1 MSAETNTMKAAR
13 EAEERRA
20 KIVKLAREKL
30 EKEGELEI
38 SPEAEVSDG
47 DDNGCYVAAWVWMPF
62 GGTEF
67 DKEKAE

>member
-1 MSAETNTMKAAR
+1 MKAAR

-20 KIVKLAREKL
+20 KIVTLARAKL

-38 SPEAEVSDG
+38 SLDAEISDG

-62 GGTEF
+62 NGTEF
-67 DKEKAE
+67 DKKEGA